1 MRACVCWC
9 LGCCVVDKRGGFHSS
24 VRPISNANDSAP
36 RSIDI
41 PIYPPTGWGP
51 AEWEAALSH
60 KVRVQR
66 PLAASPP
73 RPHGGETKTEGEGQ
87 QEQAEEGEEEVP
99 AVLAQWLPLGYDL
112 YVIGVQES
120 ACLREMRRAVH
131 AYLGGW
137 VSWVG
142 EGGRVR
148 VGGRWIACQVSGTT
162 GGKKEGRPLSHMPV
176 HTPMTMPGGPGA
188 YACFGREIGDARVLH
203 GLIAVT
209 LFVRASHVQ
218 EGAFQVRREGKR
230 GEGRLCMYGWMDG
243 WMGGWV
249 DGCVSAYLSAP
260 LSVLL
265 CLCLSVCLSVYLSAS
280 SLLWCVRPPLHMQT
294 HYVHIDGYLS
304 TYIRCSPIYQPIPP
318 PLACTHP
325 HHQVQQGA
333 VNRVATGVN
342 LGPMGR
348 AANKGGWVM

>member
-1 MRACVCWC
+1 M
-9 LGCCVVDKRGGFHSS
+9 
-24 VRPISNANDSAP
+24 
-36 RSIDI
+36 

-148 VGGRWIACQVSGTT
+148 VGGRWKSVPSVGDDR
-162 GGKKEGRPLSHMPV
+162 GKKEGRPLSHMPV
-176 HTPMTMPGGPGA
+176 QTPMTMPGGPGA

-218 EGAFQVRREGKR
+218 EGAFQVRREGER
-230 GEGRLCMYGWMDG
+230 GEGRGGSGWMDGWVDGWMDG
-243 WMGGWV
+243 WMDV
-249 DGCVSAYLSAP
+249 
-260 LSVLL
+260 
-265 CLCLSVCLSVYLSAS
+265 CLPICLSLPPSVSRLFCGVYG
-280 SLLWCVRPPLHMQT
+280 PP
-294 HYVHIDGYLS
+294 
-304 TYIRCSPIYQPIPP
+304 PIYQPIPP
-318 PLACTHP
+318 PSHVHTHII
-325 HHQVQQGA
+325 
-333 VNRVATGVN
+333 RCS
-342 LGPMGR
+342 R
-348 AANKGGWVM
+348 AR